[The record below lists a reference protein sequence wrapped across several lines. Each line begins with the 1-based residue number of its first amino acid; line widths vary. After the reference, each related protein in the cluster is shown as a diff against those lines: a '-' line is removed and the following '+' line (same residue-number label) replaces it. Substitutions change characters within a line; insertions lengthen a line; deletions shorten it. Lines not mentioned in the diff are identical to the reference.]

1 MSLIKADKLKRLQGF
16 VCVCVYIYTQAGT
29 LERGFG
35 ARGFSTGALDEAVCF
50 LLDAVM
56 VSRTLVALVCDDGDA
71 DGFPD
76 PLTCS
81 FTNTSCNRV

>member
-1 MSLIKADKLKRLQGF
+1 MRAHI
-16 VCVCVYIYTQAGT
+16 GT

-35 ARGFSTGALDEAVCF
+35 ARGFSTGALVDAVCF

-56 VSRTLVALVCDDGDA
+56 VSRTLVALSCGDEDA
-71 DGFPD
+71 NGFPD

-81 FTNTSCNRV
+81 FKTQHNHFSPDTTCI